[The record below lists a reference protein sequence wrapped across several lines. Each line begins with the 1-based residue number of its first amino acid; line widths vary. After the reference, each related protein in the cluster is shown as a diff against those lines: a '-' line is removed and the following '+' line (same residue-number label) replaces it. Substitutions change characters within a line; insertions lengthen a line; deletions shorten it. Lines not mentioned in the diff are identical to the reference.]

1 MAETLDLNDEQ
12 VMLSVLEVRVLDA
25 TRKTSHRLRR
35 LTNFPIA
42 ETVQDLKA
50 ALQMFMP
57 DIEHVE
63 NWQLGYVL
71 ERNKKYTIE
80 TDVELQDAC
89 QHFKNGYQMWLDP
102 LPVKPAARKRQ
113 VDMNVQGK

>member
-80 TDVELQDAC
+80 TDVELLEVGLRGSQAPML
-89 QHFKNGYQMWLDP
+89 N
-102 LPVKPAARKRQ
+102 
-113 VDMNVQGK
+113 